1 MWGKFGWETILQIE
15 EKMKSVE
22 KATSAGMRFYF
33 DVLFMPCV
41 SLSQ

>member
-15 EKMKSVE
+15 EKMKSAK
-22 KATSAGMRFYF
+22 KATSAGMQLCF

-41 SLSQ
+41 CLSL

>member
-22 KATSAGMRFYF
+22 KATSAGMQLCFY
-33 DVLFMPCV
+33 VLFMPCV
-41 SLSQ
+41 CLSL